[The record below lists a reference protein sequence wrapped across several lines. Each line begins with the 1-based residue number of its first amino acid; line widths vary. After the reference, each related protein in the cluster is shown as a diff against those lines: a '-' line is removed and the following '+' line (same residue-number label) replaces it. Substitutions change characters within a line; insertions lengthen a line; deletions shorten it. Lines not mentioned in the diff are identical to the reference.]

1 VSFALHNWVRFLLP
15 FLIQASGLWIC
26 LCLFSLTR
34 FCYNFFQLESIRLA
48 FAGAF
53 IIILRAFIA
62 TARFFNCVSAPQ
74 DSKRQGGWQFS
85 LELIYF

>member
-1 VSFALHNWVRFLLP
+1 VSFALHNWVRFQQRLP

-53 IIILRAFIA
+53 IIILQAFIA
-62 TARFFNCVSAPQ
+62 TARFFNSVSAPTRIRNGKVVG
-74 DSKRQGGWQFS
+74 SFH
-85 LELIYF
+85 